1 MKVIGKTVSGKT
13 TFVAAFTEILIK
25 YTPIESNLISLTG
38 DQKGWDRIR
47 NHIIIPESIESI
59 KEINNALLICD
70 DTQIQLKNNK
80 TLTELILNKRH
91 KKQINKKRRIIHT
104 TYRPVSKNEC

>member
-1 MKVIGKTVSGKT
+1 M
-13 TFVAAFTEILIK
+13 
-25 YTPIESNLISLTG
+25 
-38 DQKGWDRIR
+38 
-47 NHIIIPESIESI
+47 IPESIESI

-70 DTQIQLKNNK
+70 NTQIQLKNNK

-104 TYRPVSKNEC
+104 NY